1 MRVLFVHPGPLMY
14 SEIYLRLEPLGME
27 RVAQAVRAA
36 GHEVRLIDLQTFGHE
51 DFAAELKSFAPRAI
65 GFSLNYLANL
75 PEVVDLAKSAKQQI
89 KDCYVFVGG
98 HSASFI
104 ADELLEHGAGSI
116 DCVLRGEG
124 EISTPMLISAVEDGG
139 IDRVPGTVTA
149 KGRGPVPVL
158 LENVDQF
165 PPARDLLR
173 RRKNYFIGVLDPC
186 ASIEFTRG
194 CPWDCSF
201 CSAWTF
207 YGRSYRMASA
217 EAAGEDLA
225 SIKEPNVFIVDD
237 VAFIHPEHGF
247 AIGREIEKR
256 NIRKQY
262 YLETRA
268 DVLIRNQEVFAYWQK
283 LGLKYLFLGLEAID
297 AEGLKL
303 HRKRSSPGV
312 NFEALEVA
320 RKLGISV
327 AINLIADPDWDKE
340 RFSVVREWA
349 LSVPEIVHFT
359 VATPYPG
366 TELWLTEAR
375 RLATRDYRLFDIQHA
390 VLPTRLPL
398 LEFYEQLVETQRII
412 AKKHLGAKAMRDAAG
427 IILKL
432 ALQGQT
438 NFARS
443 IWKFDRVYNAK
454 RQFAD
459 HQQAVRYAIRPPPP
473 AVATAKDSVDLYVHP
488 RREHAKRQAVALTT
502 AIEGQAP
509 I

>member
-1 MRVLFVHPGPLMY
+1 MY

-36 GHEVRLIDLQTFGHE
+36 GHDVRLIDLQTFGHE
-51 DFAAELKSFAPRAI
+51 DFARELKSFNPRAI

-75 PEVVDLAKSAKQQI
+75 PELVDLAKSAKQQF
-89 KDCYVFVGG
+89 KDCYIFVGG

-104 ADELLEHGAGSI
+104 AEELLEHGAGAI

-124 EISTPMLISAVEDGG
+124 EISTPLLIGAIEDGG
-139 IDRVPGTVTA
+139 VDRVPGSVTA
-149 KGRGPVPVL
+149 KGRGPAPVL
-158 LENVDQF
+158 LESLDLF
-165 PPARDLLR
+165 PPARDLLAR
-173 RRKNYFIGVLDPC
+173 RRNYFIGVLDPC

-217 EAAGEDLA
+217 EAAAEDLA
-225 SIKEPNVFIVDD
+225 TVREPNVFIVDD
-237 VAFIHPEHGF
+237 VAFIHPEHGY
-247 AIGREIEKR
+247 AIGQEIEKR
-256 NIRKQY
+256 GIRKQY

-268 DVLIRNQEVFAYWQK
+268 DVLVRNQEVFAYWKK
-283 LGLKYLFLGLEAID
+283 LGLRYLFLGLEAID

-320 RKLGISV
+320 RKLGINV
-327 AINLIADPDWDKE
+327 AINLIADPDWDAE
-340 RFSVVREWA
+340 RFAVVREWA

-366 TELWLTEAR
+366 TELWLTESR
-375 RLATRDYRLFDIQHA
+375 RLTTQDYRLFDIQHA

-398 LEFYEQLVETQRII
+398 LEFYTRLVETQRII
-412 AKKHLGAKAMRDAAG
+412 AKKHLGTKAMCDAAG
-427 IILKL
+427 LILRL

-443 IWKFDRVYNAK
+443 IWKFDRVYNPQ

-459 HQQAVRYAIRPPPP
+459 HHQPVTYAIRPPPP
-473 AVATAKDSVDLYVHP
+473 KSANSQKSAELYVHP
-488 RREHAKRQAVALTT
+488 RREQGRRAGAGAGGIRDT
-502 AIEGQAP
+502 GQAQM
-509 I
+509 